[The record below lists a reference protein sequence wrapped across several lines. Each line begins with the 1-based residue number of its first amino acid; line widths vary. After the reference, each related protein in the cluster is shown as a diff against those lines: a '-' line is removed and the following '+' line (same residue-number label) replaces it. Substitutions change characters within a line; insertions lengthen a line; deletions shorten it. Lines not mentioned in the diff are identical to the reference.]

1 MVSWKTILLA
11 FGITTIDV
19 GMLELASAI
28 GGSVDDDEEL
38 EEFFDNEEEMNMKR
52 PLVPEII
59 ISIPTLKIGSVSS
72 PYFSK
77 NNFCLIC
84 WENFMEGEIVKESNC
99 VPAATSGSAKLTITL
114 IVKELYPCSH
124 IFHGACIDKWLG
136 AAN

>member
-28 GGSVDDDEEL
+28 GGSGERGIIFRIPYFVLFLIEL

-77 NNFCLIC
+77 NNF
-84 WENFMEGEIVKESNC
+84 WRDSQGVKLC
-99 VPAATSGSAKLTITL
+99 
-114 IVKELYPCSH
+114 PCS
-124 IFHGACIDKWLG
+124 DKWLCQ
-136 AAN
+136 ANYYAYCQGVVSLQPYLPWCLH